1 MARGVVLGGD
11 ARAAPL
17 DRRGQEREPA
27 AVVGSKLLKGSG
39 ELLQKRHAGLAQS
52 LPCQADRR

>member
-11 ARAAPL
+11 ARAAAL
-17 DRRGQEREPA
+17 DRRGQEREPP
-27 AVVGSKLLKGSG
+27 AVMGSELLKGSG
-39 ELLQKRHAGLAQS
+39 ELRQERHAALAQS